1 MPTSRNRRTGGTE
14 RGAPRAAEREA
25 AAERGAPRAAERE
38 AAAERGAPRA
48 AAERASSAA
57 EALAAVAPLATR
69 WIERL
74 LARHDPALTVPQ
86 YLALRAIAREGMTG
100 SELARR
106 TGVSGP
112 AVSQLLSGLA
122 SAGLVDR
129 RADAEDRRRQ
139 ALALSPAGE
148 EAFASAEALLR
159 DQLGEL
165 LADLPRPEIDALS
178 RLLPSVEAAL
188 SGAPPPRRP
197 PPPPPP
203 GPPGRGR

>member
-1 MPTSRNRRTGGTE
+1 MPAPRRRQTGATE
-14 RGAPRAAEREA
+14 RGAPRGG
-25 AAERGAPRAAERE
+25 AERGTPRGSAEP
-38 AAAERGAPRA
+38 GAPRG

-86 YLALRAIAREGMTG
+86 YLALRAIAREGVTG

-122 SAGLVDR
+122 SAGLVER

-139 ALALSPAGE
+139 SLALSPAGE
-148 EAFASAEALLR
+148 EAFGSAEALLR

-203 GPPGRGR
+203 GLRAAAASRAGTPLGR

>member
-1 MPTSRNRRTGGTE
+1 MPTPRKKQTKR
-14 RGAPRAAEREA
+14 AAQPRAGAAAQPPAERP
-25 AAERGAPRAAERE
+25 GANRA
-38 AAAERGAPRA
+38 
-48 AAERASSAA
+48 SAA
-57 EALAAVAPLATR
+57 EALGAVAPLATR

-74 LARHDPALTVPQ
+74 LARNEPALTVPQ
-86 YLALRAIAREGMTG
+86 YLALRAIAREGVTG

-122 SAGLVDR
+122 AAGLVDR
-129 RADAEDRRRQ
+129 RADADDRRRQ
-139 ALALSPAGE
+139 ALALSAAGE
-148 EAFASAEALLR
+148 QAFASAEALLR
-159 DQLGEL
+159 DRLGEL
-165 LADLPRPEIDALS
+165 LTDLPRPEIDALA

-203 GPPGRGR
+203 KPPRP